1 MFLAT
6 AVVACMHLIPV
17 QSTGSD
23 GEFSLGVLPQATAA
37 EVADPGYQIKL
48 RLDSSVVDSD
58 GGVTES
64 AREQLQAGTL
74 QKVEAVAYVDT
85 PDRALAAHGWTVRV
99 KRSQEENSCELTF
112 KKRFPLSASGEQAL
126 AKESV
131 NKVLRLA
138 RERNFDSSDK
148 NYDAQINTSFYTS
161 TVDFSNKK
169 ETSCSLPFPTEK
181 EALQKVNELLPG
193 KLEKELGGEEA
204 ASHILRNLAMS
215 NVVIQRTWPIEVAGY
230 TSDLEVTEMNNSYFV
245 ELSEKDSSRKDAV
258 EKREKIINRLQQLE
272 LLREQDAFKTSMVLD
287 GKWD

>member
-1 MFLAT
+1 MFIAT

-37 EVADPGYQIKL
+37 EVADPDYQIKL

-131 NKVLRLA
+131 NQVLRLA

>member
-1 MFLAT
+1 MFIAT

-23 GEFSLGVLPQATAA
+23 GEFSLGMLPQATAA
-37 EVADPGYQIKL
+37 EVADHDYQIKL

-126 AKESV
+126 AKEGV
-131 NKVLRLA
+131 NQVLRLA

-181 EALQKVNELLPG
+181 EALHKVNELLPG

-215 NVVIQRTWPIEVAGY
+215 NVVFQRTWPIEVAGY

-245 ELSEKDSSRKDAV
+245 ELSEKDSSRKGAV

>member
-1 MFLAT
+1 MFIAT
-6 AVVACMHLIPV
+6 ALVACMHLIPV

-23 GEFSLGVLPQATAA
+23 GEFSLGMLPQATAA
-37 EVADPGYQIKL
+37 EVADHDYQIKL

-131 NKVLRLA
+131 NQVLRLA